1 MHTCTVLHMQNCFS
15 KFECL
20 QNGLGIYRKIY
31 VHINCLTSYNA
42 YVCICC
48 LSGQFS
54 LCKALGDVH
63 TYAASEENSFVV
75 SWALS

>member
-1 MHTCTVLHMQNCFS
+1 MPTKWSRDIQENTCT
-15 KFECL
+15 
-20 QNGLGIYRKIY
+20 

-48 LSGQFS
+48 LNGQFS

-63 TYAASEENSFVV
+63 TYAANEEKSFVA
-75 SWALS
+75 SWTLS